1 MHHIVCYVSDVL
13 SIF

>member
-1 MHHIVCYVSDVL
+1 MHHIVCYVSDML